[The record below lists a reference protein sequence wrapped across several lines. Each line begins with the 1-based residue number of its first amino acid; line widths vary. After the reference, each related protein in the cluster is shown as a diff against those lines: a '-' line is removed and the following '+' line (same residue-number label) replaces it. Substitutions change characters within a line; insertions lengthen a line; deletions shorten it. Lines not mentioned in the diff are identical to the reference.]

1 LKRFCFQKNPETTGL
16 CAPKSAKTRN
26 YCHFAQ
32 IVRKTNNTQKKKMRS
47 LRAVILF
54 VALHYIFGAAVV
66 PQVPLCNWEGCP
78 TVSRIGLGTLH
89 LGDKIGGLSNPVK
102 INEWINTGVDAGIT
116 LFDTADVSV
125 SFRNFSPLFFLINIF
140 SVQVYPVKG
149 GTAGDSAKLFG
160 QALKLSPGLRNKI
173 QIVAKMGIMFPNKNQ
188 TYAAV
193 DTTANHLLATVDW
206 FLDSLQTKYLDV
218 VLIHYPNAFM
228 NAEEV
233 AQTFSDLRASG
244 KVRHF
249 GVSNHYPSH
258 FDTLQAAL
266 TKVGIRLVTNEV
278 EISVWNPRY
287 MNYDKSTV
295 DHAYANGYH
304 NIAWGG
310 LAGDST
316 GGLNRLFQKS
326 GKRQTKI
333 LDALTA
339 VGTELGVTD
348 NAQLALAWTL
358 AHPSGIIPLIGTT
371 QVARVTSLVE
381 ALTIAPKI
389 TTMQWWKIG
398 GEGGLCALADDQC
411 DYKEYR

>member
-1 LKRFCFQKNPETTGL
+1 VFRISHQKNPESSGL
-16 CAPKSAKTRN
+16 CDPKSAKTLN
-26 YCHFAQ
+26 CCHIAQ
-32 IVRKTNNTQKKKMRS
+32 IVHRQKKKRMRS

-54 VALHYIFGAAVV
+54 IALHYIFGAAVV

-116 LFDTADVSV
+116 LFDTADVSIHPE
-125 SFRNFSPLFFLINIF
+125 FCTAFFLISIVSF
-140 SVQVYPVKG
+140 QVYPVKG

-160 QALKLSPGLRNKI
+160 QALKLSPGLRSKI

-188 TYAAV
+188 TFAAV

-233 AQTFSDLRASG
+233 AQTFSSLRASG

-371 QVARVTSLVE
+371 QVTRVTSLVE
-381 ALTIAPKI
+381 AVNLAPKI